1 MFDQPL
7 QSVCDEVFASLR
19 VLRPEFNGE
28 ALRPIAHLFRN
39 GIVFSCIKLGD
50 WHTKGHL
57 EGKCRVQRGLA
68 IAAFVLGDLSPALAP
83 NQIRYLG
90 LTQPRSFSVS
100 PQVIVEFWKS
110 HEERGDPLMT
120 VTGVRI

>member
-7 QSVCDEVFASLR
+7 QSVCDEVFASLW

-39 GIVFSCIKLGD
+39 GIVFSCVKLGD

-110 HEERGDPLMT
+110 HEEGREET
-120 VTGVRI
+120 R